1 MNKVEVVI
9 HNDGCVDLKLS
20 EFNDMSCLDTTRTI
34 EYLLG
39 DVIVNR
45 RIYNSRLSET
55 LPHTNRPLTTAAG
68 KSNRINSPII
78 SDND

>member
-1 MNKVEVVI
+1 MNKIEIAI

-39 DVIVNR
+39 DEILNR
-45 RIYNSRLSET
+45 HIYNSRLSET
-55 LPHTNRPLTTAAG
+55 IPHTNRPLATEVATVKA
-68 KSNRINSPII
+68 
-78 SDND
+78 

>member
-9 HNDGCVDLKLS
+9 HNDGGVDLKLS

-39 DVIVNR
+39 DVILNR

-55 LPHTNRPLTTAAG
+55 LRHSNRPLTTVAAST
-68 KSNRINSPII
+68 KA
-78 SDND
+78 